1 MGGKSLIAAIIL
13 LSPSA
18 ALAAPPVVD
27 RESPS
32 PVTTVTAR
40 DIQQLPTT
48 RDLKE
53 IMDLHNQLR
62 TDVHAQPLR

>member
-1 MGGKSLIAAIIL
+1 MGGKFLIAAIVL
-13 LSPSA
+13 LLPSA
-18 ALAAPPVVD
+18 VLAVPPVVD
-27 RESPS
+27 RESAS

-48 RDLKE
+48 RDLKQ
-53 IMDLHNQLR
+53 ILDLHNQLR